1 MAAPAAASAQ
11 TVPAA
16 AATASLDF
24 KRWSIVDPR
33 VLWAISL
40 PQAREAIRT
49 LGQHCRR
56 SFVKTLGL
64 SWVFPECE
72 RRAGARLPHIRPT
85 CMIGV
90 VAVTPTFPSRETL
103 DRLRFRPLDVIVGV
117 VVVLLIYAAVRVG
130 AGARAPAHHAATISL
145 DPSNLPYYAARS
157 LLRMFIALFFSYAFS
172 LSYAYVAAR
181 SRRWRRVLIPA
192 LDILQ
197 SVPVLGFLAVTVT
210 FFVAL
215 APGSEIGLECAAI
228 FAVFTSQAWNI
239 TFSFYHSLIS
249 QPPEFNEA
257 SKLMGLSR
265 WKRFWTVDVPGG
277 AIGLVWNGMMSF
289 GGSWFFLTA
298 SELIAVSA
306 SHTYVLPG
314 VGSYVGVAERE
325 GKLGYVL
332 WGIATMII
340 MILVVNFFF
349 WRPLVAYVEKFRV
362 EQSESGEKARSLVLQ
377 ALRRSSWPGM
387 LGRGRRVLTL
397 PVNAV
402 MGRVTGIDDQSL
414 ASSASRRRAADRTF
428 TIVVLMVLAYGLYS
442 MLAFIATGSD
452 GLAVFGTAFADG
464 LVTFLRVVVVV
475 AVSSLIWVPVGV
487 WIGFN
492 PRVAQFM
499 QPIVQ
504 VLASFP
510 ANFIFPFAIVIFLH
524 LGVSLNFGAIL
535 LMALGTQWYVLFN
548 VIAGASAVPSDLKEA
563 MENLGVHGRERWR
576 RLILPAIFPA
586 YVTGAI
592 TAAGGAWNATIVAEI
607 IKYNHHQLV
616 AKGLGSFI
624 ALNTDNFPALFA
636 GLLVMAVYVTGLNVL
651 FWRRL
656 YNLAETKFALA

>member
-1 MAAPAAASAQ
+1 
-11 TVPAA
+11 
-16 AATASLDF
+16 
-24 KRWSIVDPR
+24 
-33 VLWAISL
+33 
-40 PQAREAIRT
+40 
-49 LGQHCRR
+49 
-56 SFVKTLGL
+56 
-64 SWVFPECE
+64 
-72 RRAGARLPHIRPT
+72 
-85 CMIGV
+85 MIDL

-103 DRLRFRPLDVIVGV
+103 DRLRFRPLDAFVGIAV
-117 VVVLLIYAAVRVG
+117 LLLIYAAVRVG
-130 AGARAPAHHAATISL
+130 AGARAPAHPSSTISL

-157 LLRMFIALFFSYAFS
+157 LLRMFIALFFAYAFS
-172 LSYAYVAAR
+172 LGYSYVAAR

-197 SVPVLGFLAVTVT
+197 SVPVLGFLAITVT

-215 APGSEIGLECAAI
+215 FPGSELGFECAAI

-249 QPPEFNEA
+249 QPAEFNEA

-265 WKRFWTVDVPGG
+265 WKRFWAVDVPGG

-298 SELIAVSA
+298 SELITVNSR
-306 SHTYVLPG
+306 SYTLPG
-314 VGSYVGVAERE
+314 VGSYVGVAESE

-349 WRPLVAYVEKFRV
+349 WRPLVAYVDKFRV
-362 EQSESGEKARSLVLQ
+362 EQSESGLKARSLVLD
-377 ALRRSSWPGM
+377 ALHRSSWPAM
-387 LGRGRRVLTL
+387 LGRGRRVFTQ
-397 PVNAV
+397 PVNTL

-414 ASSASRRRAADRTF
+414 AGSASRRRAADRAF
-428 TIVVLMVLAYGLYS
+428 AIVIIVVLGYGLYS
-442 MLAFIATGSD
+442 MLAYIATGSD
-452 GLAVFGTAFADG
+452 GMAVFGTAFADG
-464 LVTFLRVVVVV
+464 FVTFLRVVVVV
-475 AVSSLIWVPVGV
+475 TVSSLIWVPVGV

-510 ANFIFPFAIVIFLH
+510 ANFVFPFAIVIFLD
-524 LGVSLNFGAIL
+524 LGISLNFGAIA

-563 MENLGVHGRERWR
+563 MDNLGVHGRERWR

-607 IKYNHHQLV
+607 VRYNHHQLV

-624 ALNTDNFPALFA
+624 ALNTGHLPALFA
-636 GLLVMAVYVTGLNVL
+636 GLLVMAIYVTGLNVL
-651 FWRRL
+651 LWRRL
-656 YNLAETKFALA
+656 YHLAETKFALA